1 MKFKRIIAAVLTLA
15 VAATALPQ
23 IVTERRAMFAE
34 EGAAE
39 EETTEETSE
48 PEEEGGEE
56 GTTEEASEAEEE
68 GGEEGT
74 TEEAS
79 EAEEEPDD
87 DSEYTWIPD
96 WNFDGDGLA
105 LYKYNGAGGDVVIPG
120 EVDGKKVT
128 QIYSDAF
135 SRCTSLT
142 SVVIPDGVMII
153 DDGAFSGCTALT
165 SVVIPNGVKNIGS
178 QNDPYGV

>member
-68 GGEEGT
+68 
-74 TEEAS
+74 
-79 EAEEEPDD
+79 PDD

-120 EVDGKKVT
+120 EVDGKKV
-128 QIYSDAF
+128 I
-135 SRCTSLT
+135 LT
-142 SVVIPDGVMII
+142 II
-153 DDGAFSGCTALT
+153 
-165 SVVIPNGVKNIGS
+165 
-178 QNDPYGV
+178 